1 MFMFGFIISCCWRC
15 IRCLVNRILISS
27 FIISL
32 CLIRIF
38 VVCFIVYVTVYVI
51 VCFTFCFTVYVI
63 VCFIAY
69 AIVSVG
75 LWLYTLLLTSL
86 SSAESLT
93 HSYSPYSY
101 YSYYFYLN
109 SSHFSNFYCHYSN
122 SQFSTYDTL
131 SYS

>member
-27 FIISL
+27 FISSL

-38 VVCFIVYVTVYVI
+38 VVCFTVYAIVYVIAYAIVY
-51 VCFTFCFTVYVI
+51 
-63 VCFIAY
+63 FIAC

-86 SSAESLT
+86 SNAGSLT

-101 YSYYFYLN
+101 YWYYFYLN
-109 SSHFSNFYCHYSN
+109 SSHFSNFSNFYCHYSN
-122 SQFSTYDTL
+122 SLFSPYDTL